1 MAQSRGG
8 TPTGVRA
15 TLSRAPHPID
25 AEVKTLRLSAFRF
38 PFYFV
43 PSFVIAGLDPAIHG
57 VARLSQSFR

>member
-38 PFYFV
+38 PYF
-43 PSFVIAGLDPAIHG
+43 FVIASEAK
-57 VARLSQSFR
+57 QSSRAVRFNRASE